1 MKLSFSYDDVISV
14 FSVCAYQEM
23 TAVGFIL
30 AHTRLRDSRKFNAQY
45 LLQAI
50 PSSLELVPNGVFLCQ
65 NRRLRIF
72 HDGQSLINFFLR
84 CNRVSAKVTFVE
96 FYTEKCKVSKPMF
109 LLFSLP
115 QPIHARSSKRNTF
128 STHVST
134 FRLAHT
140 IS

>member
-1 MKLSFSYDDVISV
+1 MTLSFSSDDVMSV

-23 TAVGFIL
+23 TAVGLIL
-30 AHTRLRDSRKFNAQY
+30 AHIPWRDSRKLNAQY

-72 HDGQSLINFFLR
+72 HDGQSLIDFFLR

-96 FYTEKCKVSKPMF
+96 FYMKKCQVSKPMF
-109 LLFSLP
+109 LLFSLLIQFTHDRRKETP
-115 QPIHARSSKRNTF
+115 VQPMSALSDWLIR
-128 STHVST
+128 
-134 FRLAHT
+134 
-140 IS
+140 